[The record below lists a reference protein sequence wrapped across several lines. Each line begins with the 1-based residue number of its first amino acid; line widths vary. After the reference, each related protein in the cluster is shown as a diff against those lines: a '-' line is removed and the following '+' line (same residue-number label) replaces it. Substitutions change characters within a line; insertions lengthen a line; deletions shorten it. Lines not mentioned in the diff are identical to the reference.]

1 MRLHFQGECISDIC
15 DVLWGR
21 GLKSPKFAT
30 VKGLMWI
37 ERWLSAILFWLHLP
51 MMSRGRYHSST
62 PFVRNHQVGGGGWF
76 EDLAVILLPLISDF
90 FQMLNKLVCLSVC
103 HQASWEWCKTSASC
117 VQQSLT
123 NVFAMLFHIWA
134 SISIFY
140 EHVRC
145 KPALVFKLRCFLQS
159 PWSATY
165 FLYLV
170 NVYFVTTKW
179 SLHKTNNVIYGNK
192 LVCRSV
198 NCWDQQFQKNA
209 HYVATSPLALRWM
222 RDSPRRE
229 CARRTTPTWSSGFP
243 IATILTLRR
252 FLQCGGALRADISTK
267 SVAKE
272 WFCFKRNVMALPT

>member
-62 PFVRNHQVGGGGWF
+62 PFARN
-76 EDLAVILLPLISDF
+76 
-90 FQMLNKLVCLSVC
+90 

-134 SISIFY
+134 SISIFC

-198 NCWDQQFQKNA
+198 NCWDQQFQKMLIMLQ
-209 HYVATSPLALRWM
+209 PLR
-222 RDSPRRE
+222 
-229 CARRTTPTWSSGFP
+229 
-243 IATILTLRR
+243 
-252 FLQCGGALRADISTK
+252 
-267 SVAKE
+267 
-272 WFCFKRNVMALPT
+272 